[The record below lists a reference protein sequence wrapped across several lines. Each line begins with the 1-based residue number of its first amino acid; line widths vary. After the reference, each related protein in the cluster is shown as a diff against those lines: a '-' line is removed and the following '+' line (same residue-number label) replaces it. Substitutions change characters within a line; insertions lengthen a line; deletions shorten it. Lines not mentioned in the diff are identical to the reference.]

1 MGGGSQEKEKYLVNT
16 CTRAC
21 KLENVILLLRER
33 PFPRQN
39 ERKLQ
44 TILLFSDVAL
54 WEKHRYSWQ
63 FSIFRFFFLEI
74 ICAHFSG
81 CWKLASFL
89 GGNGYWGHLLWWAV
103 VQSKKIMEW
112 GECLP
117 WPLTVSRLHS
127 NYEETVYFLLLSSQE
142 ILVLI

>member
-21 KLENVILLLRER
+21 KLENAILLLRER
-33 PFPRQN
+33 PFLRQN
-39 ERKLQ
+39 ECKLQ
-44 TILLFSDVAL
+44 TILLFSNVAL

-63 FSIFRFFFLEI
+63 FSIFRFFFSWNHL
-74 ICAHFSG
+74 C
-81 CWKLASFL
+81 SFL
-89 GGNGYWGHLLWWAV
+89 RVLKACFFFRWKWLLGASALMGG
-103 VQSKKIMEW
+103 SSIKKNYEW

-117 WPLTVSRLHS
+117 WLLTVSRLHS